1 MLQVVFKDKVVHI
14 KGNYHTDVKL
24 TVKQKYV
31 TDIYKLA
38 SHFIPEDV
46 VKTMKIYE
54 IIRKVNLSITSAY
67 ALKNINFIDIFGSSC
82 NIFCFLFTCFSA
94 NKPMPNFLKNKMNVT
109 GSYSIIRN

>member
-1 MLQVVFKDKVVHI
+1 MIQVVFKDKVVHI
-14 KGNYHTDVKL
+14 KENYHKDVKL

-54 IIRKVNLSITSAY
+54 IIKKVNLAIASLMRSRIY
-67 ALKNINFIDIFGSSC
+67 ILLIFLVSH
-82 NIFCFLFTCFSA
+82 IFCLFLRNLVPTNRCRTCQ
-94 NKPMPNFLKNKMNVT
+94 KTK
-109 GSYSIIRN
+109 

>member
-1 MLQVVFKDKVVHI
+1 MQVVFKDKVVHI
-14 KGNYHTDVKL
+14 KGNYHKDVKL

-54 IIRKVNLSITSAY
+54 IIKKVNLSISHRLCAQEY
-67 ALKNINFIDIFGSSC
+67 KF
-82 NIFCFLFTCFSA
+82 
-94 NKPMPNFLKNKMNVT
+94 
-109 GSYSIIRN
+109 Y